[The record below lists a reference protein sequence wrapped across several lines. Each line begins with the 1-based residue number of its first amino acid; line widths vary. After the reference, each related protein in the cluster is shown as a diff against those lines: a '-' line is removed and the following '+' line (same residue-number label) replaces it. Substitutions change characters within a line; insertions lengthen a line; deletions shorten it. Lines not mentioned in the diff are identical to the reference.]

1 MSQEQLTNLVDV
13 KAYLNVA
20 TANDDTVLASLISS
34 VSAFIDRYC
43 GRAFLTASYTE
54 VYDGPGNGHTRLWLR
69 NTPVTAVASLI
80 VDGVQ
85 VPATTIQVGPT
96 LPASGFLFS
105 QDYVD
110 LVGYW
115 FTDAPNSV
123 SIQYTA
129 GYDSITNFP
138 DLEQAAI
145 ELVGY
150 KYRSRSRLGLKS
162 STLAQETTAYDL
174 SSVPKTVQ
182 AVLNRYRRVTSEY

>member
-1 MSQEQLTNLVDV
+1 MAQEQLTNLVDV

-20 TANDDTVLASLISS
+20 TANDDAVLASLISS
-34 VSAFIDRYC
+34 VSAFIGRYC
-43 GRAFLTASYTE
+43 GRVFLTASCNE

-80 VDGVQ
+80 VGGVQ

-105 QDYVD
+105 PDYVD

-115 FTDAPNSV
+115 FTDEPNSV

-129 GYDSITNFP
+129 GYASVTNFP

-150 KYRSRSRLGLKS
+150 KYRARSRLGLKS

-174 SSVPKTVQ
+174 SSVPKMVQ